1 MSVLPEKCHTWYLWG
16 ADSKPDLKF
25 CFMANLGQKRQS
37 CPFYL
42 KIDTRSIFEV
52 LIPKLHWDF
61 RNSDLKIHFWAN
73 LGRTS
78 QKFSFFL
85 KISIH
90 GILEEMIRK
99 QDFDFQNSG
108 TKINFW
114 AILDR
119 KSIPCLFLFFKTL
132 LLFFDIQLILVL
144 YLRIALQSSATFFRW
159 VWKYEL
165 PVFLF

>member
-61 RNSDLKIHFWAN
+61 RNSDLKIHFWPIWAEWVKN
-73 LGRTS
+73 FH
-78 QKFSFFL
+78 FSWKLAYMVSWKKWF
-85 KISIH
+85 
-90 GILEEMIRK
+90 E
-99 QDFDFQNSG
+99 N
-108 TKINFW
+108 
-114 AILDR
+114 
-119 KSIPCLFLFFKTL
+119 KTL
-132 LLFFDIQLILVL
+132 IFKIRVPKLIFGQFWTEKAFPVYSYFLRPCCFFST
-144 YLRIALQSSATFFRW
+144 YS
-159 VWKYEL
+159 
-165 PVFLF
+165 